1 MECSKDKLYFL
12 VETLRRNNRKAT
24 EIHEVLQNAWPEDYF
39 SVRQIQRLCKEY
51 EDGKRNNFKRKE
63 GQGRPVCDLRL
74 EIIEAV
80 SNLIEED
87 SSITLRRITNRLN
100 LSFAMVQ
107 RIVNEDLKRKW
118 IHTKLGPSY
127 AY

>member
-24 EIHEVLQNAWPEDYF
+24 EIHEVLQNAWPEDCL

-51 EDGKRNNFKRKE
+51 EDGNRNSFERKE
-63 GQGRPVCDLRL
+63 GQGRPVSDLRL
-74 EIIEAV
+74 ENIEAV

-118 IHTKLGPSY
+118 IHRNNPSY